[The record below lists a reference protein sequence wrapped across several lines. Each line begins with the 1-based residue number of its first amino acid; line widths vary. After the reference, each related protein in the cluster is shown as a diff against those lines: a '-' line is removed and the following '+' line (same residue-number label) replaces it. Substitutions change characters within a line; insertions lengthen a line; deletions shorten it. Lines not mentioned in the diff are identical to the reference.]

1 MANMEM
7 KKTYSLAE
15 LEQER
20 REIEEEFEGAEPIEI
35 EIDPNLKVTILTP
48 EESRL
53 VEAGEDAS
61 VVLARRS

>member
-1 MANMEM
+1 MTRMEM

-20 REIEEEFEGAEPIEI
+20 REIEEEFEDAEPVDI
-35 EIDPNLKVTILTP
+35 EIDPNMKVIILTP

-61 VVLARRS
+61 VVLARRG